1 MTAAS
6 KKIPNL
12 LGRAALNRDDIFQ
25 ERWHT
30 YCPSLQRSLLAVGQE
45 GWYRHMELRKGCG
58 INTITCTFHGVSKC
72 EQCACELVTWTFFDC
87 SCDLGGRKLTWN
99 GLEKVRL
106 SQLRRTPR
114 LWVHGTRTYSHSNL
128 CRSINFTKLIFIQN
142 SKIAARWVATLHK
155 RILCWEIYTGW
166 IGVLTSAFSLRH
178 ATFFSIQNWTIHM
191 CVPSAATQ
199 YYSCWAKLFLGSL

>member
-25 ERWHT
+25 VMT
-30 YCPSLQRSLLAVGQE
+30 YVLSKFAAIIVGCGSRGMVQTHGAE
-45 GWYRHMELRKGCG
+45 KRCG
-58 INTITCTFHGVSKC
+58 INTITCTFHGVSKW
-72 EQCACELVTWTFFDC
+72 EQFACELVTWTFFDC

-114 LWVHGTRTYSHSNL
+114 LWVHGTRTYSYSNL
-128 CRSINFTKLIFIQN
+128 CRSINFTKLNFIQN
-142 SKIAARWVATLHK
+142 SKTAVRWVATLHK

-191 CVPSAATQ
+191 CVPSAAIQ
-199 YYSCWAKLFLGSL
+199 YYLCWAKLFLGSL